1 MYNSKYN
8 NKNFHYFKIITT
20 IINKYNKYII
30 LFCILYI
37 NFIFNIICIKNSKNI
52 IVSLTSL
59 PKRIKYVHL
68 TIKSILKQTLKPNK
82 IILWLAKTEFIKKK
96 NKLPLNLLLLIE
108 KGLTIKFIRK
118 NFKSYNKLIPSL
130 KKYPNNLI
138 ITIDDDIIY
147 RKDTIEKLYKNY
159 LKYPKDIHAH
169 RITKFKYKSG
179 KFKVIVG
186 GYQYY
191 KNSSF
196 LNKLTGVGGVLY
208 PPKCFYKDILK
219 KELFMKLSPTNDDQ
233 WFWIQAIL
241 NNVRVRVIDKPNLKL
256 NYIEN
261 TQNVGLSIKNDL
273 GPKLFWKDFNRLL
286 SYYPK
291 LKQILI
297 DEYNLYINNT
307 KLKDNITL

>member
-1 MYNSKYN
+1 M
-8 NKNFHYFKIITT
+8 
-20 IINKYNKYII
+20 
-30 LFCILYI
+30 LL
-37 NFIFNIICIKNSKNI
+37 
-52 IVSLTSL
+52 
-59 PKRIKYVHL
+59 RIKYVHK
-68 TIKSILKQTLKPNK
+68 TIKSLLEQNLKPKK
-82 IILWLAKTEFIKKK
+82 IILWLAESDFPNK
-96 NKLPLNLLLLIE
+96 NKDLPKNLLLLKNNIVS
-108 KGLTIKFIRK
+108 IKYYKENI
-118 NFKSYNKLIPSL
+118 KSYKKLIPTL
-130 KKYPNNLI
+130 ERYPNNII
-138 ITIDDDIIY
+138 ITVDDDIIY
-147 RKDTIEKLYKNY
+147 KNDTIEKLYKNY
-159 LKYPKDIHAH
+159 LKYPKDIQAH
-169 RITKFKYKSG
+169 RITKFIYKSG
-179 KFKVIVG
+179 EFKTKAG
-186 GYQYY
+186 GYDYY

-256 NYIEN
+256 NYIKN

>member
-1 MYNSKYN
+1 MK
-8 NKNFHYFKIITT
+8 
-20 IINKYNKYII
+20 
-30 LFCILYI
+30 
-37 NFIFNIICIKNSKNI
+37 
-52 IVSLTSL
+52 
-59 PKRIKYVHL
+59 PK
-68 TIKSILKQTLKPNK
+68 K
-82 IILWLAKTEFIKKK
+82 IILWLAESEFPNK
-96 NKLPLNLLLLIE
+96 NKDLPKNLLLLKNNIVS
-108 KGLTIKFIRK
+108 IKYYKENI
-118 NFKSYNKLIPSL
+118 KSYKKLIPTL
-130 KKYPNNLI
+130 ERYPNNII
-138 ITIDDDIIY
+138 ITVDDDIIY
-147 RKDTIEKLYKNY
+147 KNDTIEKLYKNY
-159 LKYPKDIHAH
+159 LKYPKDIQAH
-169 RITKFKYKSG
+169 RITKFIYKSG
-179 KFKVIVG
+179 GFEIKGG
-186 GYQYY
+186 GYDYY

-241 NNVRVRVIDKPNLKL
+241 NNVRVRVVDKPNLNL

-261 TQNVGLSIKNDL
+261 SQKDCLWLKND
-273 GPKLFWKDFNRLL
+273 KDANLFWKDFNRLL